1 MYGDVPRQI
10 VQIIPAN
17 KEKNKKP
24 IIEVE
29 WYERRQDNSSGRVI
43 KPHNSFF
50 TINEVMEFAPRF
62 LFEQL

>member
-1 MYGDVPRQI
+1 LYGDVPRQI

-29 WYERRQDNSSGRVI
+29 W
-43 KPHNSFF
+43 
-50 TINEVMEFAPRF
+50 
-62 LFEQL
+62 